1 MINLGYGLSIK
12 DAEELKKF
20 KGGISYGNYLKSI
33 SMSPAFK
40 LIMKEHIDGV
50 DISEDIKTLKNQ
62 GKLPDA
68 VNPQAMS
75 DLFKQALSK
84 MAICLVADSIIL
96 KELEDVKIEEILSN
110 LNSETEINYLMGKAD
125 KIYYEQA
132 LKLYEQNKL
141 KEDSVAY
148 RGLLRYYKQ
157 NGKFSSL
164 KKDTLKEHK
173 IQPIIEHKTQSTI
186 EPKHKTDLESDDITL

>member
-132 LKLYEQNKL
+132 LKLYEQN
-141 KEDSVAY
+141 
-148 RGLLRYYKQ
+148 
-157 NGKFSSL
+157 GKFSSL